1 MKKYFSS
8 LIISLSIV
16 VASLVPLPT
25 AAIDVFQNCG
35 GAAGGTGSSTG
46 GSVTGTASGSQICGA
61 KGDSFTNIMKNIINT
76 ILFVLGIVAV
86 IMIIIGGIRYVT
98 SNGDSNQIKS
108 AKDTILYSVIGLVV
122 AIMAY
127 AIVGFVL
134 DRLK

>member
-8 LIISLSIV
+8 LIISLGIIM
-16 VASLVPLPT
+16 ASLVPLQ
-25 AAIDVFQNCG
+25 ASAIDVFQNC
-35 GAAGGTGSSTG
+35 GGTGSSTG

-98 SNGDSNQIKS
+98 SNGDSNQVKS
-108 AKDTILYSVIGLVV
+108 AKDTVLYSVIGLVV